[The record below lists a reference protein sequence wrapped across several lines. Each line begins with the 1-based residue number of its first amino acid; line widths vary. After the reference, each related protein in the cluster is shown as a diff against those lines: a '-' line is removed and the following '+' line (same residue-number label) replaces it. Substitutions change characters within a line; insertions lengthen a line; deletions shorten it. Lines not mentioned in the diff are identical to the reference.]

1 MSLSPCLG
9 LSFALSLCCPLSL
22 YLSISLGLSL
32 SLSLSIYLSL
42 LVFLSL
48 FLSWSL
54 QNMAVSSP
62 RVGSKSTLVTVA
74 VVGLT
79 SSSLGDQGEGAGKSC
94 LCNGFVWPHAGKKK
108 KGLYT
113 SLL

>member
-1 MSLSPCLG
+1 
-9 LSFALSLCCPLSL
+9 
-22 YLSISLGLSL
+22 
-32 SLSLSIYLSL
+32 
-42 LVFLSL
+42 
-48 FLSWSL
+48 
-54 QNMAVSSP
+54 MAVSSP

>member
-9 LSFALSLCCPLSL
+9 LSFALSLSVV
-22 YLSISLGLSL
+22 
-32 SLSLSIYLSL
+32 LSLSIYLSL